1 MFRKISAVARRG
13 AIFVG
18 ALALSFSM
26 FSMALRAQT
35 SRTAASIDSKLLF
48 HYVKYM
54 ERWPA
59 DAELTMQ
66 TPKASM
72 AMPGLF
78 EVTVERTRM
87 GRVVSQRV
95 YYATADGTHFLKGDA
110 FAIHDKPFDAKIA
123 ILAMHPSP
131 AIGPKAAGVTLD
143 AFEDFQCPDCAGEA
157 NVLKEL
163 LPLEFG
169 KQIRVVFHDYPLVQ
183 HKWAMA
189 AAIAGRCAFRSS
201 DEAFWKYYSWV
212 FSHRGEIDESN
223 FVVKANQWAKGAGLG
238 EKFSGCLANRETES
252 EVNASIADGLALEV
266 QGTPT
271 LFLNGRMLP
280 MLFPNGEMVPPE
292 TQFSALKWMIQ
303 FELKVIPPADACCMV
318 VP

>member
-1 MFRKISAVARRG
+1 MFLGAV
-13 AIFVG
+13 
-18 ALALSFSM
+18 ALSFTMS
-26 FSMALRAQT
+26 SMALQAQT
-35 SRTAASIDSKLLF
+35 SRTAVTIDSKLLF

-59 DAELTMQ
+59 DAELTVG

-78 EVTVERTRM
+78 EVIVQRTRM
-87 GRVVSQRV
+87 GRVVSQRL
-95 YYATADGTHFLKGDA
+95 YYATADGTHFLKGDT
-110 FAIHDKPFDAKIA
+110 FAIHDKPFDTKIA
-123 ILAMHPSP
+123 ILAQHKSPS
-131 AIGPKAAGVTLD
+131 IGPKDAGVTLD
-143 AFEDFQCPDCAGEA
+143 AFEDFQCADCADDA
-157 NVLKEL
+157 KVLKEL

-183 HKWAMA
+183 HKWAMP
-189 AAIAGRCAFRSS
+189 AAIAGRCAFRSG

-212 FSHRGEIDESN
+212 FSHRGEIDENN
-223 FVVKANQWAKGAGLG
+223 FAAKANEWAKTAGLG
-238 EKFSGCLANRETES
+238 TKFASCLANRETES

-280 MLFPNGEMVPPE
+280 MLFPNGQMVPPD
-292 TQFSALKWMIQ
+292 TQFPALKWMIQ